1 MLRACLGLKSNKE
14 RTLRK
19 VARCDAGTAAIEF
32 AIIAPIFLFMVIG
45 MIAYGIYFGASH
57 SIAQISADAARVALA
72 GLDENER
79 QQLVN
84 DFIQRNANDYVFVDS
99 ANLLVN
105 AHDNVQDGTQFVV
118 AVSYQ
123 AADLPIWNLLSGLP
137 LPQTTILRQS
147 TIRVGGI

>member
-1 MLRACLGLKSNKE
+1 MLRACLGSKSYRE
-14 RTLRK
+14 RTLRN
-19 VARCDAGTAAIEF
+19 VGRCDAGTAAIEF

-84 DFIQRNANDYVFVDS
+84 DFIQRNANDYVFVDA